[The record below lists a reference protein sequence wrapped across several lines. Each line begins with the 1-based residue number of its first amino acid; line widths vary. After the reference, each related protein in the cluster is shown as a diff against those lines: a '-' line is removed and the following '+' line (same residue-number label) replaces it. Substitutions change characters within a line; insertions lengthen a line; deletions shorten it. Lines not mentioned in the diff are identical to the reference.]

1 MESVLAVWVDPEQK
15 DVEKVRERIRGVT
28 GIIESDIVLRR
39 DGCEV
44 IVIDVN
50 GTESSVERLE
60 NKVRGMD
67 VLNLERLHTI
77 Q

>member
-28 GIIESDIVLRR
+28 GIIKSDIVLRR

-67 VLNLERLHTI
+67 VLNLERLYTI